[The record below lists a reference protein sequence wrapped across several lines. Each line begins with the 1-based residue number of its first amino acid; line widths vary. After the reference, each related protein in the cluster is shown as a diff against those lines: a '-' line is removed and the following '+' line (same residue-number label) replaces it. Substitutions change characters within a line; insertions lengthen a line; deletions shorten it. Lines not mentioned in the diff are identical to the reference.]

1 MFISLRNQLIEA
13 NSKIT
18 HLYSEAE
25 RLGKDRKNPYHHVK
39 QLEELKT
46 LQEQI
51 NGERSSWEQTK
62 EKERE
67 KNRAKEMQLQSAQDA
82 IKKEQV

>member
-1 MFISLRNQLIEA
+1 MIEA

-39 QLEELKT
+39 QLEKLKT
-46 LQEQI
+46 LQVIFEECMCFI
-51 NGERSSWEQTK
+51 RRIEVDIFLDLFK
-62 EKERE
+62 IYC
-67 KNRAKEMQLQSAQDA
+67 DF
-82 IKKEQV
+82 IIID